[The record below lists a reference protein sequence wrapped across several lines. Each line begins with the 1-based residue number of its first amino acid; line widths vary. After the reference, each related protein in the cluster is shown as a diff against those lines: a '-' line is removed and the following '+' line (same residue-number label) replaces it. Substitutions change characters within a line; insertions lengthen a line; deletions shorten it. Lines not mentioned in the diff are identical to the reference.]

1 MKKMLVGL
9 VSLLVLGFGC
19 ATPPPAPV
27 VTAEPATALAEVRNV
42 NVQPGQLITSPFVVT
57 GEAEGSWFFE
67 AVIGV
72 AVYDAQGKRLD
83 SQNYGQAK
91 GDWMVTGFVPFE
103 STLTFSVTP
112 TTTATGY
119 IEIHNDNASGLP
131 EHDSL
136 VRIPV
141 RFK

>member
-1 MKKMLVGL
+1 MLVGL
-9 VSLLVLGFGC
+9 VSLLVFGFGC
-19 ATPPPAPV
+19 TTPPPAPA
-27 VTAEPATALAEVRNV
+27 VTAEPASALAEVRQV
-42 NVQPGQLITSPFVVT
+42 NVVPGQLITSPFVVT

-72 AVYDAQGKRLD
+72 GLFDARGQRLD
-83 SQNYGQAK
+83 AQNYGQAK

-103 STLTFSVTP
+103 GKLVFSVTP
-112 TTTATGY
+112 TTTETGF

-131 EHDSL
+131 EHDRL

-141 RFK
+141 RLK